1 MQPVVAAL
9 KEALGAA
16 VVTEEPEL
24 LDRHSR
30 DWSVVPAHRPL
41 AVLRPRTTA
50 EVAVCLRTCNDH
62 GQPVVLQGGRTG
74 VSGGAV
80 PGAGEV
86 ALALDRLT
94 GVEAIDPAAAT
105 MTVRAGTPLE
115 VVQEAARDAG
125 FFCPLDLGA
134 RGSCAIG
141 GNIATNAGGNRVVR
155 YGMTRQMVLGLEV
168 VLADGTVLEMLNS
181 MIKNNAGFDLKHL
194 FIGSEGQLG
203 VITRA
208 VLKLEPLP
216 VSSATAYCGLSGF
229 PAALAFLER
238 ARVELSGLLS
248 SFEIMWPGYY
258 DLIIGTAGRV
268 GAPGLRRPLA
278 GRHGMYILIETQG
291 ADPAT
296 DQDRFERFMEGCLAA
311 GILDDAAMAQSHEDA
326 RAFWAVRDAVA
337 EFTSLMGERTE
348 FDLGLPIAR
357 IGACTEALETAIKER
372 WPAAVIVFYGH
383 LGDGNIHLQ
392 VATPGTAPHPGHAIE
407 DLVYGIMR
415 DFGGTVTAEHG
426 LGSLKAP
433 YLGHCRT
440 PAEIAVMRQLKATL
454 DTKGILNPNKV
465 LTNASA

>member
-216 VSSATAYCGLSGF
+216 VSSAIAVSAVSRRPSRSSSARGSSF
-229 PAALAFLER
+229 PASSPASRSCGR
-238 ARVELSGLLS
+238 A
-248 SFEIMWPGYY
+248 
-258 DLIIGTAGRV
+258 T
-268 GAPGLRRPLA
+268 
-278 GRHGMYILIETQG
+278 T
-291 ADPAT
+291 T
-296 DQDRFERFMEGCLAA
+296 
-311 GILDDAAMAQSHEDA
+311 
-326 RAFWAVRDAVA
+326 
-337 EFTSLMGERTE
+337 
-348 FDLGLPIAR
+348 
-357 IGACTEALETAIKER
+357 
-372 WPAAVIVFYGH
+372 
-383 LGDGNIHLQ
+383 
-392 VATPGTAPHPGHAIE
+392 
-407 DLVYGIMR
+407 
-415 DFGGTVTAEHG
+415 
-426 LGSLKAP
+426 
-433 YLGHCRT
+433 
-440 PAEIAVMRQLKATL
+440 
-454 DTKGILNPNKV
+454 
-465 LTNASA
+465 